1 LKLNSITLLRFRY
14 SIIEKRMLSPFDK
27 QLIKSVFQEGFYF
40 FSYHI

>member
-1 LKLNSITLLRFRY
+1 
-14 SIIEKRMLSPFDK
+14 MLSPFDK